1 MKIILKK
8 RLDIN
13 PDAGK
18 IRRLFKKKIDGKVYE
33 GFETSFES
41 KRASVRRKRSTGLD
55 AGIESMNKTMQTT
68 TQMVGNVAIAGM
80 GIGLAGAVIGMI

>member
-18 IRRLFKKKIDGKVYE
+18 IRSLFKKKIDGKVYE

-41 KRASVRRKRSTGLD
+41 KRAADEVADHLRNRGNSVRIIKKLSYWEVFYRRK
-55 AGIESMNKTMQTT
+55 
-68 TQMVGNVAIAGM
+68 
-80 GIGLAGAVIGMI
+80 

>member
-1 MKIILKK
+1 MTTTK
-8 RLDIN
+8 R
-13 PDAGK
+13 K
-18 IRRLFKKKIDGKVYE
+18 
-33 GFETSFES
+33 S

-68 TQMVGNVAIAGM
+68 TQRVGNVAIAGM